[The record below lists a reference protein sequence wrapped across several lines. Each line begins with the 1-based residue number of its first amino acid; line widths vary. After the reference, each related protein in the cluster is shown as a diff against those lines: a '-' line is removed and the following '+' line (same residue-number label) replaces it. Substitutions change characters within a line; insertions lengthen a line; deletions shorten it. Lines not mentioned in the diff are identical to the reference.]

1 MRAKHGA
8 RQQREGRPFKTRG
21 WIVTDEPLAAH
32 LAFCNRGRV
41 CVHIYECTTNQR
53 QCSNKDSFEIVTCVF
68 KSLVRVLYQER
79 RIQKKQIL
87 D

>member
-41 CVHIYECTTNQR
+41 CVHIYIYMNVQLTREF
-53 QCSNKDSFEIVTCVF
+53 SNKDT
-68 KSLVRVLYQER
+68 
-79 RIQKKQIL
+79 
-87 D
+87 